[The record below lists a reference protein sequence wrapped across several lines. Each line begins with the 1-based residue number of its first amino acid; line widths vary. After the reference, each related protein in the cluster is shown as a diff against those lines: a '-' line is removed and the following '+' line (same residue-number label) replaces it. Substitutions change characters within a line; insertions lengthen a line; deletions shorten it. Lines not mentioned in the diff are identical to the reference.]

1 MEKKP
6 LNFKKDERKAEAWS
20 QKRYSAWIKSLP
32 DKRQEAVEAF
42 KRSSKEINRKLN
54 EVRGKIDDL
63 TDEQLKSQIKEMN
76 IMIKQPVNLL
86 KESQIIYTHFDP
98 KDLGYSN
105 ELQMLVGNGD
115 RQFDRGKIK
124 TVLNEYNYGNLTDL
138 KIGNLTLSGGETG
151 QYYVAELEL
160 PKGTYLGHLGDGQTV
175 LPTDYAIEITNNM
188 FSRPKVIRENGK
200 ELIKVNA
207 RLIQKEKI
215 ENKVKETE
223 AALNKM
229 LNKDTDFVKLNIGG
243 GFESY
248 TIDQAKEAI
257 HALSKHVPSKL
268 LHDALDELDSIVFQD
283 VKIRENNPR
292 GLFDENMNTVYIRVK
307 HETFIQNIDQSG
319 DPARGLIHEM
329 GHVADIVLF
338 NKTSYSPRFNGI
350 YEEEKNNITNI
361 VTYQDY
367 AARNAQEFFAEIFKA
382 MYSTDPKQQDAV
394 KKEAPKAVDY
404 INTIIKEYNRGLL
417 IIS

>member
-6 LNFKKDERKAEAWS
+6 LNFKKDERKAKAWS
-20 QKRYSAWIKSLP
+20 QKRYWAWMKELP
-32 DKRQEAVEAF
+32 DYRKNAIEAF
-42 KRSSKEINRKLN
+42 KSSSKEINGKLS
-54 EVRGKIDDL
+54 EVRGNIDKL
-63 TDEQLKSQIKEMN
+63 TDEQLKKQIKEMN
-76 IMIKQPVNLL
+76 RMIKHPVNQL
-86 KESQIIYTHFDP
+86 EERQIIYIHFDP
-98 KDLGYSN
+98 IDLGYSD

-124 TVLNEYNYGNLTDL
+124 TVLNEYKYGNLTDL

-188 FSRPKVIRENGK
+188 LSRPKVIRENGK

-207 RLIQKEKI
+207 RLIKKEKI

-229 LNKDTDFVKLNIGG
+229 LYKDTDFVKLNIGG

-257 HALSKHVPSKL
+257 HALIKHIPSKL
-268 LHDALDELDSIVFQD
+268 LNDALDELESIVFQD

-292 GLFDENMNTVYIRVK
+292 GLFDENTNTVYIRVK
-307 HETFIQNIDQSG
+307 HETFIQNIDQSA

-382 MYSTDPKQQDAV
+382 MHSTDPKQQDAV

-404 INTIIKEYNRGLL
+404 INTKIKEY
-417 IIS
+417 IED